1 LYRINWWGD
10 CCGVYVFNFWMVDV
24 GTTKLVGWILSVLA
38 LCIIV
43 ATTSLAYIE
52 TLYMKAQLKR
62 EMKELRKLKQELKE
76 TK

>member
-1 LYRINWWGD
+1 VAVAKI
-10 CCGVYVFNFWMVDV
+10 
-24 GTTKLVGWILSVLA
+24 VGWVLTALA

-62 EMKELRKLKQELKE
+62 EIKELRKLKEELK
-76 TK
+76 K